1 MFSCKI
7 PKYNYIGFL
16 IVFLYVDTTN
26 DKKFFNRIIMVK
38 SLKWKHNLT
47 MNCDSL
53 TDNLNTPSFIVELL
67 SIILNF
73 LFTGFFLYYIK
84 LIVFK
89 IRLSL
94 NFCVWYELQ
103 TVFLRSEFSTVSLTP
118 AAFID
123 PAMYWENDDNPG
135 LRVCRLMSF
144 PFLYFY
150 TFHLDYKRYRC
161 FLTSRKEKI
170 ISNEIVFYVTT

>member
-1 MFSCKI
+1 
-7 PKYNYIGFL
+7 
-16 IVFLYVDTTN
+16 
-26 DKKFFNRIIMVK
+26 MVK
-38 SLKWKHNLT
+38 SLIWKHNLIMT

-103 TVFLRSEFSTVSLTP
+103 TVFLQSEFSTVSLTP

-123 PAMYWENDDNPG
+123 PELYWGSDDNPR
-135 LRVCRLMSF
+135 LRVCRFMIF

-150 TFHLDYKRYRC
+150 TFLCYNLMNK
-161 FLTSRKEKI
+161 LSI
-170 ISNEIVFYVTT
+170 INTIWNVLNNGIDHYLKLFKLYL

>member
-1 MFSCKI
+1 MT
-7 PKYNYIGFL
+7 
-16 IVFLYVDTTN
+16 V
-26 DKKFFNRIIMVK
+26 
-38 SLKWKHNLT
+38 
-47 MNCDSL
+47 NCDSL

-67 SIILNF
+67 SIILND
-73 LFTGFFLYYIK
+73 LFEGFCSLSYIK

-123 PAMYWENDDNPG
+123 PEMYWENDDNPG
-135 LRVCRLMSF
+135 LRVCRLMIF

-150 TFHLDYKRYRC
+150 TFHLDYKRYHYFPQVVKKNLLVMKLNSMLQLC
-161 FLTSRKEKI
+161 YNLVNKQSI
-170 ISNEIVFYVTT
+170 INTVWNF